1 MKNLKHII
9 LAASVLFSTPIQAT
23 LKDEEPCQCIDPHW
37 SYWGYLNPDESVEP
51 SENDELAKRVEPKVL
66 IPLGMDDLYLVR
78 FVTSVN
84 DLSRKTWVEFKDTFT
99 SFYEEAWKDKDPRD
113 MGIKGT
119 FKQFLHQ
126 QFDRAFED
134 LRTNPNAVFLSITP
148 AQSLNPLEEPGAFEK
163 LCEDISFL
171 GLEKATQNVPL
182 MVEDRQKPVL
192 GIFARKDEYQ
202 FKGDD
207 ADHYRY
213 ADCLFLRL
221 LVMRDASVMKQ
232 FPVIAKSLISET
244 ESSLGKRGI
253 DAWLTVSRK
262 GNPLAGMF
270 EGLGFKPVSTDLFD
284 DGAGSSYSTQDLVKN
299 YPTGHYDYFLR
310 DIEDDAVSSS
320 EDESDEAA
328 PESQNVSGG
337 EDDDDPIVKK
347 EDLRTSSDSTDP
359 ANNVSG
365 SEEKTVSAATIGDI
379 EDLGQQLS
387 QVARPNTPA
396 PVTDEEIKTGLE
408 EFHDVGDAQAAL
420 VGAFF
425 ANDDAEKI
433 WHL

>member
-23 LKDEEPCQCIDPHW
+23 DPVFEYDVEDESIRCIDSRWSHW
-37 SYWGYLNPDESVEP
+37 GDMTSKILCPEGLDE
-51 SENDELAKRVEPKVL
+51 
-66 IPLGMDDLYLVR
+66 LYLVR
-78 FVTSVN
+78 FVTSVKS
-84 DLSRKTWVEFKDTFT
+84 LRRETWKEFKRTFT
-99 SFYEEAWKDKDPRD
+99 SFYEEAWKDKDPKD
-113 MGIKGT
+113 MGIEGT

-134 LRTNPNAVFLSITP
+134 LRTNPNAVFLSITR
-148 AQSLNPLEEPGAFEK
+148 LNLIDPEALLPNVS
-163 LCEDISFL
+163 EDSAVIKVVAASS
-171 GLEKATQNVPL
+171 G
-182 MVEDRQKPVL
+182 KPIL

-221 LVMRDASVMKQ
+221 LVMRDASVMKK
-232 FPVIAKSLISET
+232 FPAIAKSLISET

-262 GNPLAGMF
+262 GNPLTGMF
-270 EGLGFKPVSTDLFD
+270 EGLGFKPVSTDLLD
-284 DGAGSSYSTQDLVKN
+284 DGTGSSYSTQELVKN

-310 DIEDDAVSSS
+310 DIEDDVISSS

-328 PESQNVSGG
+328 PESQNVSVG

-347 EDLRTSSDSTDP
+347 EDLRTSSDSTDA
-359 ANNVSG
+359 ANDVAG
-365 SEEKTVSAATIGDI
+365 SEEKTLSAATIGDI
-379 EDLGQQLS
+379 EDLGKELS
-387 QVARPNTPA
+387 HTIARPNTPA
-396 PVTDEEIKTGLE
+396 GDVITDEEINEG
-408 EFHDVGDAQAAL
+408 GQ
-420 VGAFF
+420 
-425 ANDDAEKI
+425 
-433 WHL
+433 